1 MSHKM
6 DSDAVKKGG
15 SQSTDVS
22 QEQAI
27 MSSSAIVTGHDDL
40 LQLEQV
46 EVDHALAAKMKLVN
60 EAIDGIGF
68 TGYHTK
74 LFFLNGFG
82 YGVDSLLLFLMS
94 ISADQVVAQ
103 YPPTFKRGAQ
113 LGFYIALLAG
123 ALFWGIT
130 ADIIGR
136 KWAFNFSLLTSAV
149 FAITAGAAG
158 SYHAWATLVAI
169 SAFGSGGNLVL
180 DTTVFLEYLPSNKQ
194 WLLTLLAGWWGV
206 GQTVAGL
213 VAWPFMAGY
222 SCPSDGSSPCTNAN
236 NMGWRYL
243 FYTCGTLVFILSIAR
258 VLVIRFHETPKFLLC
273 QGHDEEVV
281 KTLDNLAQKYDRT
294 SNLTLE
300 QLQACGHINSTHA
313 KNKASFS
320 ELAVHFRGLFATKTM
335 AFSTS
340 LVWLSWALI
349 GLGYALYY
357 VYLPEY
363 LASRNAA
370 AGDDSTYLTWRNY
383 AITNVCAVPGPIMA
397 AYMCEMPIFGRKRTM
412 ATGALITMAFFF
424 GYTAV
429 KTSAQNL
436 GFACAISVT
445 INMYYA
451 TLYAYTVEI
460 LPSAHRG
467 TGNGIA
473 VALNRLMGM
482 VSALIGAFTS
492 TSSPVPIYVCAG
504 LLGMAGI
511 LAVLFPLESRGRQSV

>member
-1 MSHKM
+1 MATKIDKIGAAHPE
-6 DSDAVKKGG
+6 DEGHDVTAV
-15 SQSTDVS
+15 V
-22 QEQAI
+22 
-27 MSSSAIVTGHDDL
+27 SSSALAGSDDML
-40 LQLEQV
+40 SLGQV
-46 EVDHALAAKMKLVN
+46 DQALATKMHLVN
-60 EAIDGIGF
+60 D
-68 TGYHTK
+68 

-103 YPPTFKRGAQ
+103 YPPKFTRGAQ
-113 LGFYIALLAG
+113 LGFYLALLVG
-123 ALFWGIT
+123 ALFWGST

-136 KWAFNFSLLTSAV
+136 KWAFNFSLFTSAI
-149 FAITAGAAG
+149 FAITAGAAPN
-158 SYHAWATLVAI
+158 YPAWATLVAL

-213 VAWPFMAGY
+213 VAWPFMSNY
-222 SCPSDGSSPCTNAN
+222 SCPTDGTVPCTNAN

-243 FYTCGTLVFILSIAR
+243 FYTCGAMVFVLSIAR

-273 QGHDEEVV
+273 QGMDEEVIQ
-281 KTLDNLAQKYDRT
+281 TLQNLARKHNRPCQ
-294 SNLTLE
+294 LTLE
-300 QLQACGHINSTHA
+300 QLQACGQIRSAHA
-313 KNKASFS
+313 ENKASFS
-320 ELAVHFRGLFATKTM
+320 ELVVHVRGLFSTRIMTL
-335 AFSTS
+335 STS
-340 LVWLSWALI
+340 LVWFSWALI

-363 LASRNAA
+363 LASRNAS
-370 AGDDSTYLTWRNY
+370 AGETSPYLTWRNY
-383 AITNVCAVPGPIMA
+383 AITNLCAVPGPIIA
-397 AYMCEMPIFGRKRTM
+397 AFMSEVPILGRRWTM
-412 ATGALITMAFFF
+412 AIGAFITMAFFF

-429 KTSAQNL
+429 RTSAQNL
-436 GFACAISVT
+436 GFACAISIT

-492 TSSPVPIYVCAG
+492 TASSIPIYVCAA
-504 LLGMAGI
+504 LLGMAGV
-511 LAVLFPLESRGRQSV
+511 LAVLFPLESRGRHSI